1 MKTTPL
7 FLCTLLPLCGC
18 LLGPDHV
25 RPETPV
31 GLPEAFRTTL
41 DAAAAPDAAAAVSTN
56 DVPAA
61 VGWAAWNDPTLQT
74 LLETATASNLTIRAS
89 LTRLAQSRATLAES
103 RASLFPSLSA
113 SGSGSRTRSYDPKN
127 YASSYQ
133 GGLSA
138 GWELDLFGR
147 NRRLAE
153 ASEAELLAAG
163 YTVEDTML
171 SVCSEIVTDYVALRY
186 AQASLRLALET
197 LEAEEASAEI
207 ARARA
212 ASGFYAGLE
221 ADAAEASIAAARAA
235 IPPRQAAIASAVR
248 ALEQLCA
255 LPPFAL
261 EETLSGDTGAALPV
275 APAPPGTAPAEVLAR
290 RPDVRIAEAQLH
302 AATARIGAARA
313 ARFPSIDL
321 SAGAALTASSLSSW
335 SDALKS
341 LSFGGV
347 LNLPLFQGGALAAA
361 EDLARAQ
368 ADEALLTYH
377 DTVLAAVHEAQGEW
391 TELASARARQ
401 SDLEA
406 AVTHSEKAF
415 DAALELYRAGKIDY
429 TDVLVRQNGLISA
442 RQSLLDNR
450 SEICT
455 RTVSLTKALGGPLTA
470 PEA

>member
-41 DAAAAPDAAAAVSTN
+41 AAAAPDAAAAVSTN
-56 DVPAA
+56 DVAAA

-113 SGSGSRTRSYDPKN
+113 SGSGSRTRSYDPKD

-197 LEAEEASAEI
+197 LETRRSELLAQLSAGGRIDFSEVNRELSQVQTDI
-207 ARARA
+207 AATETA
-212 ASGFYAGLE
+212 WES
-221 ADAAEASIAAARAA
+221 AAEA
-235 IPPRQAAIASAVR
+235 
-248 ALEQLCA
+248 
-255 LPPFAL
+255 L
-261 EETLSGDTGAALPV
+261 EEV
-275 APAPPGTAPAEVLAR
+275 RRKNAE
-290 RPDVRIAEAQLH
+290 IH
-302 AATARIGAARA
+302 
-313 ARFPSIDL
+313 
-321 SAGAALTASSLSSW
+321 
-335 SDALKS
+335 
-341 LSFGGV
+341 
-347 LNLPLFQGGALAAA
+347 QG
-361 EDLARAQ
+361 
-368 ADEALLTYH
+368 
-377 DTVLAAVHEAQGEW
+377 
-391 TELASARARQ
+391 
-401 SDLEA
+401 
-406 AVTHSEKAF
+406 
-415 DAALELYRAGKIDY
+415 
-429 TDVLVRQNGLISA
+429 
-442 RQSLLDNR
+442 
-450 SEICT
+450 
-455 RTVSLTKALGGPLTA
+455 
-470 PEA
+470 

>member
-41 DAAAAPDAAAAVSTN
+41 AAAAPDAAAAVSTN
-56 DVPAA
+56 DVAAA

-113 SGSGSRTRSYDPKN
+113 SGSGSRTRSYDPKD

-221 ADAAEASIAAARAA
+221 ADAAAGRT
-235 IPPRQAAIASAVR
+235 
-248 ALEQLCA
+248 
-255 LPPFAL
+255 
-261 EETLSGDTGAALPV
+261 ETM
-275 APAPPGTAPAEVLAR
+275 E
-290 RPDVRIAEAQLH
+290 
-302 AATARIGAARA
+302 
-313 ARFPSIDL
+313 
-321 SAGAALTASSLSSW
+321 
-335 SDALKS
+335 
-341 LSFGGV
+341 
-347 LNLPLFQGGALAAA
+347 FQ
-361 EDLARAQ
+361 
-368 ADEALLTYH
+368 
-377 DTVLAAVHEAQGEW
+377 
-391 TELASARARQ
+391 
-401 SDLEA
+401 
-406 AVTHSEKAF
+406 
-415 DAALELYRAGKIDY
+415 
-429 TDVLVRQNGLISA
+429 
-442 RQSLLDNR
+442 
-450 SEICT
+450 
-455 RTVSLTKALGGPLTA
+455 P
-470 PEA
+470 